1 LYYDKGKTMDP
12 YVLAKSHSGIAIF
25 VIVLYLVRGGLMLA
39 SSAKLRSVVLTAV
52 NHTLVLVMVLLG
64 LYTAHLKGIPLSSS
78 FIITKITCL
87 LAFVI
92 LGGVALKQGLT
103 KTVATILWLLGLA
116 ALAYA
121 YMLGKHIVPAF
132 F

>member
-1 LYYDKGKTMDP
+1 MDP
-12 YVLAKSHSGIAIF
+12 YVLAKAHSGIAI
-25 VIVLYLVRGGLMLA
+25 LVAVFYILRGGLMLA
-39 SSAKLRSVVLTAV
+39 SSAKLRSVVLTAI

-64 LYTAHLKGIPLSSS
+64 LYTAHLKGIPFSNS
-78 FIITKITCL
+78 FVITKLICL
-87 LAFVI
+87 TAFVI

-103 KTVATILWLLGLA
+103 KPVASVLWLLGLA

-121 YMLGKHIVPAF
+121 WMLGKQIAPAF

>member
-1 LYYDKGKTMDP
+1 MDP
-12 YVLAKSHSGIAIF
+12 YVLAKAHSGIAIF

-39 SSAKLRSVVLTAV
+39 SSPKLRSVVLTAV

-64 LYTAHLKGIPLSSS
+64 LYIAHLKGIPFSNS
-78 FIITKITCL
+78 FILTKIICL
-87 LAFVI
+87 LVFVI
-92 LGGVALKQGLT
+92 LGGVAIKQGLT

-116 ALAYA
+116 ALVYA
-121 YMLGKHIVPAF
+121 YMLGKQIAPAF

>member
-1 LYYDKGKTMDP
+1 MDP
-12 YVLAKSHSGIAIF
+12 FVLAKAHSGIAIL
-25 VIVLYLVRGGLMLA
+25 VVLFYIIRGGLMLA
-39 SSAKLRSVVLTAV
+39 GSARLRSVVLTAI

-64 LYTAHLKGIPLSSS
+64 LYTAHLKGIPFSNS
-78 FIITKITCL
+78 FIITKIICL

-103 KTVATILWLLGLA
+103 KPVASVLWLFGLA
-116 ALAYA
+116 ALVYA
-121 YMLGKHIVPAF
+121 YMLGKQLVPAF

>member
-1 LYYDKGKTMDP
+1 MDP

-64 LYTAHLKGIPLSSS
+64 LYTAHLKGIPFSNS
-78 FIITKITCL
+78 FIITKIICL

-92 LGGVALKQGLT
+92 LGGVAIKQGLT
-103 KTVATILWLLGLA
+103 KIAATILWLLGLA
-116 ALAYA
+116 ALVYA
-121 YMLGKHIVPAF
+121 YLLGKQIVPVF

>member
-1 LYYDKGKTMDP
+1 MDP
-12 YVLAKSHSGIAIF
+12 YVLAKAHSGIAI
-25 VIVLYLVRGGLMLA
+25 LVAVFYILRGGLMLA
-39 SSAKLRSVVLTAV
+39 SSAKLRSVVLTAI

-64 LYTAHLKGIPLSSS
+64 LYTAHLKGIPFSNS
-78 FIITKITCL
+78 FVITKLICL
-87 LAFVI
+87 TAFVI

-103 KTVATILWLLGLA
+103 KPVASLLWLLGLV

-121 YMLGKHIVPAF
+121 WMLGKQIAPAF